1 MQEDIARLLRYESSA
16 MGAGATTSIQDY
28 VARMPATQDAVYFV
42 VAPSR
47 DVAEASPY
55 MEAFKDKG
63 IEVLYMYEALDDIVM
78 THLNTFAGKKVV
90 SVSSSEVKL
99 GDEDAVVDGQKLA
112 LAAWVKDQLG
122 ATAREVKVRCQ
133 GAARRGAAR
142 HAGRPV
148 GGNCNSM
155 RVTLPLA
162 SHHRCR
168 RGWRGRRRWSSG
180 TSRQRCAR

>member
-47 DVAEASPY
+47 NVAEASPY

-122 ATAREVKVRCQ
+122 STAREVKVCCQ
-133 GAARRGAAR
+133 GAAR
-142 HAGRPV
+142 HAWRLV
-148 GGNCNSM
+148 GGNCSYM
-155 RVTLPLA
+155 RVTQPRA